1 MTVEEFVKNITHLG
15 HASIKFKI
23 NGKNFYI
30 DPFKLSNIEKAD
42 YIFSTHP
49 HYDHFSEEDIKKIT
63 TENTTIFVVKEIEQK
78 AKTLKHKKIYGV
90 SPSMKIDLDGF
101 IVETVYA
108 YNINKKFH
116 PKENNWVG
124 YIIDIEGIRIYH
136 SGDTDKIPE
145 MNKIKVDIAFLP
157 VGGTYTMDY
166 EEASEAANIIKP
178 KYAIPMHYGSI
189 VGSRNDAQNF
199 IKLLKPEI
207 KGLILL

>member
-1 MTVEEFVKNITHLG
+1 
-15 HASIKFKI
+15 
-23 NGKNFYI
+23 
-30 DPFKLSNIEKAD
+30 
-42 YIFSTHP
+42 
-49 HYDHFSEEDIKKIT
+49 
-63 TENTTIFVVKEIEQK
+63 
-78 AKTLKHKKIYGV
+78 
-90 SPSMKIDLDGF
+90 
-101 IVETVYA
+101 
-108 YNINKKFH
+108 
-116 PKENNWVG
+116 
-124 YIIDIEGIRIYH
+124 
-136 SGDTDKIPE
+136 